1 MRKCKQKYSYCG
13 RIISIVILM
22 SFLTTP
28 MFGQQLTELSET
40 SSEGETIYFTDSE
53 VESLIDDI
61 SVAAKEAIEQA
72 GADAAKAA
80 ALAALE
86 RQAELLQEKA
96 EAERSAELWKVEA
109 ETIKAN
115 SRKNVVIGVIAGL
128 LSGLA
133 LGITGTLL
141 MSN

>member
-1 MRKCKQKYSYCG
+1 MRKRKQNYRYCG
-13 RIISIVILM
+13 RIIAIVILM
-22 SFLTTP
+22 SFLMTP
-28 MFGQQLTELSET
+28 LFGEQLTEQSEI
-40 SSEGETIYFTDSE
+40 SSGSETIYFTDSE

-80 ALAALE
+80 ALAALK

-96 EAERSAELWKVEA
+96 EAMREAERWKIEA
-109 ETIKAN
+109 ETIKVN

-133 LGITGTLL
+133 LGITGTILL
-141 MSN
+141 SN